1 MNACLFKGGN
11 MLAGDFN
18 QARATLIKALGDE
31 TRLEILRWL
40 QREKEL
46 NVTEVCERV
55 GKEQSNVSHHLTCL
69 RNCGLVSTK
78 RDGKKVYYRLNGE
91 ERVGRILELIDE
103 HVAEVLA
110 DILACRE
117 VDA

>member
-1 MNACLFKGGN
+1 MFPEGKNV
-11 MLAGDFN
+11 LAGDFN
-18 QARATLIKALGDE
+18 KARVTLIKALGDE
-31 TRLEILRWL
+31 TRLDILRWL

-46 NVTEVCERV
+46 NVTEVCERT

-78 RDGKKVYYRLNGE
+78 REGKKVYYRLNGQ
-91 ERVGRILELIDE
+91 ERVRQILELIDE
-103 HVAEVLA
+103 HVAKVMA

-117 VDA
+117 VET

>member
-1 MNACLFKGGN
+1 

-18 QARATLIKALGDE
+18 KARATLIKALGDE
-31 TRLEILRWL
+31 TRLDILRWL
-40 QREKEL
+40 QRKGEL
-46 NVTEVCERV
+46 NVTEVCEKV

-91 ERVGRILELIDE
+91 ERVAQILELIDD
-103 HVAEVLA
+103 HVAEVMA

>member
-1 MNACLFKGGN
+1 

-18 QARATLIKALGDE
+18 QARATLLKALGDE

-91 ERVGRILELIDE
+91 ERVGQILGLIDE
-103 HVAEVLA
+103 HVAQVMV